1 MANEEFVSGD
11 IVVLK
16 DEEGKEEE
24 YELVGRAELDGNVYY
39 ALIPAESE
47 DEYVILK
54 LEADEEDEYI
64 LTPIEDD
71 EEFDRVADYFD
82 DELFSD
88 VDYDAE

>member
-1 MANEEFVSGD
+1 MAEEFVNGD
-11 IVVLK
+11 IVTLK
-16 DEEGKEEE
+16 DEEGNEEE
-24 YELVGRAELDGNVYY
+24 YELVGKAELDGSTYY
-39 ALIPAESE
+39 ALIPSASE

-88 VDYDAE
+88 VDYDEE

>member
-1 MANEEFVSGD
+1 MANEEFVRGD

-39 ALIPAESE
+39 ALIPADSE